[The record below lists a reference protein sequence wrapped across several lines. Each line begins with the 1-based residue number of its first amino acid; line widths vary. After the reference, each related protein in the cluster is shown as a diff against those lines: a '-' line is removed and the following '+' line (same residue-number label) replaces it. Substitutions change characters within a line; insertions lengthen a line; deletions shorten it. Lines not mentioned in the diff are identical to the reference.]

1 MKFDELYGQLLEKY
15 DGRHAV
21 PSTYTNAPLKGIKT
35 KPMYN
40 PRSSK
45 ATGGYHKGGKYAL
58 SGGGAGAR
66 LAEPPTA
73 GEVANT
79 AIDAVTPST
88 YTKALG
94 APDWVNRGADYAE
107 LAFGVPALVKGGAKM
122 ATKAWLK
129 KSLQKQR
136 PNVPNKFPGV
146 KPSKVQQKLAKG
158 DLRSPLGKKYKAPKR
173 PKSPK
178 EWATIGGTTA
188 VGTAAD
194 PFGFGTH

>member
-15 DGRHAV
+15 DGRHHVINNYMKFDKNHAV

-66 LAEPPTA
+66 LAERPTA
-73 GEVANT
+73 GEVANS

-88 YTKALG
+88 YTKDLG
-94 APDWVNRGADYAE
+94 APVE
-107 LAFGVPALVKGGAKM
+107 SV
-122 ATKAWLK
+122 
-129 KSLQKQR
+129 S
-136 PNVPNKFPGV
+136 
-146 KPSKVQQKLAKG
+146 
-158 DLRSPLGKKYKAPKR
+158 
-173 PKSPK
+173 
-178 EWATIGGTTA
+178 GT
-188 VGTAAD
+188 GT
-194 PFGFGTH
+194 P